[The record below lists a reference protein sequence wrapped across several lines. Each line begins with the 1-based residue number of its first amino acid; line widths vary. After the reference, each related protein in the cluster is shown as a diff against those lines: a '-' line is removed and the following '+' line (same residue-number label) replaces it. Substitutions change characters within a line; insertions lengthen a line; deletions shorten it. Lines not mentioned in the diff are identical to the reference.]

1 MDRAVA
7 NTGRG
12 SADIINTWDGGH
24 LASRQVGYFR
34 VAAAEL
40 PAAAAVTAAAAAAAG
55 WRCEAWDTTLTP
67 DVSRDVTCCLLSEL
81 HFIFKIFS
89 FLPSRNKYS

>member
-1 MDRAVA
+1 M
-7 NTGRG
+7 
-12 SADIINTWDGGH
+12 
-24 LASRQVGYFR
+24 ASRQVGYFR

-40 PAAAAVTAAAAAAAG
+40 PAAAAVTAVTAAAAG

-89 FLPSRNKYS
+89 FLPSRNKYFSLKMKKIFCVYYTADILKLY

>member
-7 NTGRG
+7 HTGRV

-40 PAAAAVTAAAAAAAG
+40 PAAAAVTAVTAG
-55 WRCEAWDTTLTP
+55 LRCEAWGHNTDTG
-67 DVSRDVTCCLLSEL
+67 C
-81 HFIFKIFS
+81 
-89 FLPSRNKYS
+89 